1 MNFAALRDSS
11 LDAIHASDLQRFSR
25 LGPTGRSAA
34 MISFKRAKGRA
45 ADFNVPEDVA
55 ELIDFGKNH
64 FKTYAKQRKAIPK

>member
-1 MNFAALRDSS
+1 MIAFKRVK
-11 LDAIHASDLQRFSR
+11 
-25 LGPTGRSAA
+25 GRS
-34 MISFKRAKGRA
+34 